1 MVLFVNILK
10 GGLNMLN
17 YEAFLELIVKY
28 GVKILI
34 GVIVVIIGKIVS
46 NKLKNIFKAA
56 MKRSKMDEM
65 LINFLGDLIF
75 YGLFI
80 IFIVVAL
87 NTVGLKTTS
96 IAAVIGA
103 ATLAI
108 GLSLQNNLSNLGSG
122 VMILMTKPFSISDT
136 VEIGGVLGVVQNVSI
151 FNTKLKTFDNKVIYM
166 PNSKITSSEIINY
179 SAEKI
184 RRLDLLIGID
194 YQSNIK
200 LAKEILERLAN
211 EDERVLKE
219 PAYFIGVF
227 ELGDSSI
234 NITFRIWVSVDN
246 FLNVRCDMLEK
257 IKSEF
262 DKHNI
267 VIPFPQMD
275 ITIKNK

>member
-1 MVLFVNILK
+1 
-10 GGLNMLN
+10 MLN

-200 LAKEILERLAN
+200 LAKEILEKLAN

-275 ITIKNK
+275 ITIKNKNLCTMNKMG

>member
-1 MVLFVNILK
+1 
-10 GGLNMLN
+10 MLN

-28 GVKILI
+28 GVKILL

-136 VEIGGVLGVVQNVSI
+136 VEIGGVLGVVQSVSI

-200 LAKEILERLAN
+200 LAKEILEKLAN

>member
-1 MVLFVNILK
+1 
-10 GGLNMLN
+10 MLN

-75 YGLFI
+75 YALFI
-80 IFIVVAL
+80 ISIIVAL

-136 VEIGGVLGVVQNVSI
+136 VEIGGILGVVENVSI

-200 LAKEILERLAN
+200 LAKEILEKLAN

-275 ITIKNK
+275 ITIKNKNLCTMNKMG